1 MTVAE
6 MKKDMR
12 PNEDS
17 IKDLKQEIN
26 IWEEAASADEKTD
39 KKIKF
44 TGKCILV

>member
-1 MTVAE
+1 LAKE
-6 MKKDMR
+6 LLDLIIG
-12 PNEDS
+12 EDS
-17 IKDLKQEIN
+17 LIEGKEIN